1 MYDKLV
7 AKLNYINTIG
17 FILKTKYGIDKL
29 NLEKKII
36 DGDKK
41 IPDPSGLVKK
51 TNYNVKI
58 TEKENKMP
66 RINGLPTITALTAV
80 KNKIL
85 DVSLLVKKN
94 KDYNAEILEI
104 NLNMLL
110 QLITINLEM
119 NL

>member
-7 AKLNYINTIG
+7 AKCNSINTIG
-17 FILKTKYGIDKL
+17 YVLKTKYGTDKL
-29 NLEKKII
+29 NLEKKIS

-41 IPDPSGLVKK
+41 NPDTSGLVKK
-51 TNYNVKI
+51 TNYNSKI

-66 RINGLPTITALTAV
+66 RITGLPTITALTIV

-85 DVSLLVKKN
+85 DVSLLVKRN
-94 KDYNAEILEI
+94 KDYNAEILEA
-104 NLNMLL
+104 NLNILL
-110 QLITINLEM
+110 QLITINLQM

>member
-1 MYDKLV
+1 
-7 AKLNYINTIG
+7 
-17 FILKTKYGIDKL
+17 
-29 NLEKKII
+29 
-36 DGDKK
+36 
-41 IPDPSGLVKK
+41 
-51 TNYNVKI
+51 
-58 TEKENKMP
+58 MP
-66 RINGLPTITALTAV
+66 RITGLPTITALTTV

-85 DVSLLVKKN
+85 DASLVVKKN